1 MGVSSGVVIQ
11 HTTGLTPG
19 TDYTLSVVAVSG
31 GERSSAVTVD
41 VTTKPASMDVLMSV
55 LCVCVH
61 ACVCVWVGGW
71 VGVCVCVC
79 VCVGG
84 CVHCVCIWAYT
95 CVSMYMVACLSVV
108 EGKRLHLFQQ
118 NMDSNVIL

>member
-61 ACVCVWVGGW
+61 ACVCVWVG
-71 VGVCVCVC
+71 VCVCVC
-79 VCVGG
+79 VCGWVCAL
-84 CVHCVCIWAYT
+84 CVYMGVHMCQYVHGSMF
-95 CVSMYMVACLSVV
+95 VSS
-108 EGKRLHLFQQ
+108 
-118 NMDSNVIL
+118 